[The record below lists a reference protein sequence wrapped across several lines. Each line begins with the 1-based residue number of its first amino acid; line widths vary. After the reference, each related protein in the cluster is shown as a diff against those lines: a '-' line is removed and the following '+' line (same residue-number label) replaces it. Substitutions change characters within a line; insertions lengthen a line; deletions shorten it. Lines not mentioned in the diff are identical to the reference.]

1 MKSSRNYIGVTNTC
15 GTQFV
20 ASGQKPD
27 VDDLIRKSATTSRV
41 GGMRRAP
48 WKGPGPPL
56 LVAADF

>member
-27 VDDLIRKSATTSRV
+27 VDDLIRK
-41 GGMRRAP
+41 
-48 WKGPGPPL
+48 L
-56 LVAADF
+56 